1 MTDDVAVPRSSEAV
15 DDRTPITASRID
27 VASRIG
33 WLLRTHR
40 SVAGVSLRQMSVALR
55 EHGVS
60 LSAASLSRIESE
72 GQRSPA
78 ALEGY
83 ARVLGLPPGSL
94 SAPVNLLGRT
104 FPYAPDLAPK
114 AAPRTLATVSEA
126 FEAIDVP
133 HPTGGAWLEFSR
145 QQAAGVGM
153 PRTLMEPLVRRL
165 AYELVRSTD
174 VVARF
179 TRVEALSAL
188 RCSEYADVVDSVLR
202 GIILAPDAQNSWDL
216 ITVLS
221 ERPTPALLAWLG
233 SLLRH
238 ESAYLAR
245 GATYGLQSMLL
256 LGGLQLEE
264 WVGLLAQLEQ
274 AWLAADTDPA
284 RRAVLAQLWAAL
296 PDPVRARA
304 RRDVHHDCPAPGP
317 TVWTRDRQNQH
328 YVLAE
333 TLAGAVTSRLQHPEE
348 PLLARLLFE
357 AMFDP
362 RGVRMSNATSM
373 LAFSPF
379 AATLVQ
385 VLLEQ
390 RERLPDETSRAAALR
405 TAAFCHAGEAPP
417 GLEPLLA
424 TDDEVEVQHVLTFY
438 SRGTRPVPQATL
450 DRGLCGDEITVRRT
464 LYCLALTGDPRLAA
478 LAGDPALPAST
489 RSGARWWLE
498 QGPRVPV

>member
-27 VASRIG
+27 VAARIG

-60 LSAASLSRIESE
+60 LSAASLSRVESE

-83 ARVLGLPPGSL
+83 ARVLGLPHGSL
-94 SAPVNLLGRT
+94 SAPVNLLART
-104 FPYAPDLAPK
+104 FPYAPDLAPR

-133 HPTGGAWLEFSR
+133 SPTGGAWLEFAR
-145 QQAAGVGM
+145 QHAGGIGL
-153 PRTLMEPLVRRL
+153 PRTLMEPQVRRL
-165 AYELVRSTD
+165 AHELVRSTD
-174 VVARF
+174 LVARF
-179 TRVEALSAL
+179 TRMEALSTL
-188 RCSEYADVVDSVLR
+188 RCSEYADLVDSVLR
-202 GIILAPDAQNSWDL
+202 GMILAPDAQNSWDL
-216 ITVLS
+216 ITVLA

-238 ESAYLAR
+238 DSAYLAR
-245 GATYGLQSMLL
+245 GATYGLQGMLL
-256 LGGLQLEE
+256 LGGLPLEE
-264 WVGLLAQLEQ
+264 WVGLLAQIEQ
-274 AWLAADTDPA
+274 AWLETTDSA

-304 RRDVHHDCPAPGP
+304 RQEVHHECPAPGP

-333 TLAGAVTSRLQHPEE
+333 TLARAVTSRMQHPEE

-362 RGVRMSNATSM
+362 RGVRMSNATYM

-379 AATLVQ
+379 AASLVH

-390 RERLPDETSRAAALR
+390 RERLPDAGTRAAALR
-405 TAAFCHAGEAPP
+405 TASFSHAGEAPP

-424 TDDEVEVQHVLTFY
+424 SDDQVELQHVLTFY
-438 SRGTRPVPQATL
+438 SRGTGPVPQVTL
-450 DRGLCGDEITVRRT
+450 DRGLRGDEITVRRT
-464 LYCLALTGDPRLAA
+464 LYCLGLTADPRLAA
-478 LAGDPALPAST
+478 IAVDPTLPAST
-489 RSGARWWLE
+489 RGGARWWLE
-498 QGPRVPV
+498 QGPRVLV